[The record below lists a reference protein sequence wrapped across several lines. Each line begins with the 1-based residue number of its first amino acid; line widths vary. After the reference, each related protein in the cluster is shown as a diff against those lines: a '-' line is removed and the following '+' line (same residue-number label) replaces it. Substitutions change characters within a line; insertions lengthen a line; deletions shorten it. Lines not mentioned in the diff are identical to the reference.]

1 MLIPKVYGTY
11 SSGRVLTLERLEGI
25 QLADLDLAA
34 TPMDERRRL
43 AILIAETWLEMIFR
57 HGHFHGDPHP
67 ANIFVIAGRAGSAS
81 STSA

>member
-1 MLIPKVYGTY
+1 M
-11 SSGRVLTLERLEGI
+11 LTLERLEGI
-25 QLADLDLAA
+25 QLADLDLDA

-67 ANIFVIAGRAGSAS
+67 ANIFVLAGRPARPRRLRHDRRR
-81 STSA
+81 